1 MRGWFKIALWQ
12 RVLGALVVGVIFG
25 AVLSN
30 VFTHLNW
37 SVTNESGEVLV
48 AYTSEQLPTLIIDG
62 DGEPLSVN
70 DGPPWVDGN
79 GANYPEATVYPLT
92 GSKAAAYRI
101 QQSIGWVG
109 KSFIQLIKMLIVPLI
124 LTTLISGVVAMG
136 DPKKLGSIGL
146 KTFALYFG
154 TTFFANIIGIIFGL
168 VFRPGEGMAETFN
181 PTNAVPPSTDAPSIA
196 ERLVAI
202 IPENPVAALAD
213 GDVLAIIFFA
223 VLLGVG
229 ILMAGRDG
237 KLVGDFFTQAANVVL
252 KVTHLVM
259 EVAPFGVFALISFTV
274 AMQGLEALA
283 AIAVLIVAVYLGLL
297 THAVVVYGVFI
308 RFVLGLPVM
317 NFLRG
322 MLDAIAV
329 AYSTAS
335 SSATLPVTIANAT
348 ENLGVKRSIAGSVL
362 PLGATINMDGTA
374 LYLGILALFTAQA
387 FGYDLTLANYF
398 LIAFTA
404 AIVSIGAAGIPSAS
418 LFLLAIVLNTFDV
431 SPEHVAIIVGV
442 ILPVDRIMD
451 MARTALNVTGDAT
464 VATAVAKW
472 EGELDEDCYRHP
484 ADQPYEPK
492 TTPDVAD
499 ADRD

>member
-1 MRGWFKIALWQ
+1 MRAWFKIALWQ
-12 RVLGALVVGVIFG
+12 RVLGALVIGVIFG
-25 AVLSN
+25 ALLSQVL
-30 VFTHLNW
+30 
-37 SVTNESGEVLV
+37 GGDV
-48 AYTSEQLPTLIIDG
+48 ASDWLATYVKPVGDLFINLI
-62 DGEPLSVN
+62 
-70 DGPPWVDGN
+70 
-79 GANYPEATVYPLT
+79 
-92 GSKAAAYRI
+92 R
-101 QQSIGWVG
+101 
-109 KSFIQLIKMLIVPLI
+109 MLIVPLI
-124 LTTLISGVVAMG
+124 LTTLVSGVVALG

-146 KTFALYFG
+146 KTMALYFA

-168 VFRPGEGMAETFN
+168 TFRPGEGVDLGGAD
-181 PTNAVPPSTDAPSIA
+181 AVPVSREAPTLV
-196 ERLVAI
+196 ERLLGIV
-202 IPENPVAALAD
+202 PDNPIAALAD

-223 VLLGVG
+223 VLLGIG

-237 KLVGDFFTQAANVVL
+237 KLVGDFFTQSANVIL

-259 EVAPFGVFALISFTV
+259 EVAPFGVFALVSHTV
-274 AMQGLEALA
+274 ASQGLEALA
-283 AIAVLIVAVYLGLL
+283 AIAVLIAAVYLGLL
-297 THAVVVYGVFI
+297 THAVIVYGGFI

-335 SSATLPVTIANAT
+335 SSATLPVTIANAS

-418 LFLLAIVLNTFDV
+418 LFLLAIVLDTFGV
-431 SPEHVAIIVGV
+431 SAEQVAIIVGF

>member
-12 RVLGALVVGVIFG
+12 RVLGALVIGVIFG
-25 AVLSN
+25 GILSRIMG
-30 VFTHLNW
+30 
-37 SVTNESGEVLV
+37 GE
-48 AYTSEQLPTLIIDG
+48 
-62 DGEPLSVN
+62 
-70 DGPPWVDGN
+70 
-79 GANYPEATVYPLT
+79 
-92 GSKAAAYRI
+92 AAADWLETFI
-101 QQSIGWVG
+101 KPVG
-109 KSFIQLIKMLIVPLI
+109 DLFINLIRMLIVPLI
-124 LTTLISGVVAMG
+124 LTTLVSGVVALG

-146 KTFALYFG
+146 KTMALYFA

-168 VFRPGEGMAETFN
+168 LFKPGEGVDLGGAD
-181 PTNAVPPSTDAPSIA
+181 AVPVSREAPTLV
-196 ERLVAI
+196 ERLLGIV
-202 IPENPVAALAD
+202 PDNPIAALAD

-229 ILMAGRDG
+229 ILMAGREG
-237 KLVGDFFTQAANVVL
+237 KLVGDLFTQAANVIL
-252 KVTHLVM
+252 KVTHHVM
-259 EVAPFGVFALISFTV
+259 EVAPFGVFALVAHTV
-274 AMQGLEALA
+274 ASQGFEALA
-283 AIAVLIVAVYLGLL
+283 AIAVLIAAVYVGLI
-297 THAVVVYGVFI
+297 THAVLVYGGFI

-335 SSATLPVTIANAT
+335 SSATLPVTIANAS

-404 AIVSIGAAGIPSAS
+404 SIVSIGAAGIPSAS
-418 LFLLAIVLNTFDV
+418 LFLLAIVLDTFGV
-431 SPEHVAIIVGV
+431 SAEQVAIIVGF